1 MPKPRR
7 RTGESPLSFFSP
19 PYRTLRAL
27 PDLQRLPVEEDPPRG
42 GVVVWELERGDWGGA
57 YRATRSRPP
66 GVALLMI
73 LPPAERLRNVGDLLD
88 AAEQCRP
95 HSVLPYHPRPDP
107 EELAA
112 VLRRPPE
119 DLPTEVMDYLS
130 WRGLQVDLDTRRLV
144 RRTVELSAELRTV
157 SALARGLYLSRR
169 ALGRRFQTR
178 GLPVPSHC
186 LHFFRVLRA
195 AFELQNSERSL
206 FEVACGFGY
215 PDGFSLSNQ
224 MKRLTGLRPST
235 VRECL
240 GWEWIVE
247 SWLRVEA
254 EAGKVDLALPERR
267 GSRSPERAPESSP
280 PDPDGARPVWRASR
294 RAESRSSP

>member
-1 MPKPRR
+1 MSTSGDRPPA
-7 RTGESPLSFFSP
+7 PLSLFTP
-19 PYRTLRAL
+19 PYSSFE
-27 PDLQRLPVEEDPPRG
+27 RLPGTEVPSPEKEPVPG
-42 GVVVWELERGDWGGA
+42 AALVWELGKGDWGGA
-57 YRATRSRPP
+57 FRSIRSRPP
-66 GVALLMI
+66 GVALIMI
-73 LPPAERLRNVGDLLD
+73 LPPAEELDEVGRLLE

-95 HSVLPYHPRPDP
+95 HSVLPYHDRPEP
-107 EELAA
+107 EEIAA

-119 DLPTEVMDYLS
+119 DLSTEVMDFLW
-130 WRGLQVDLDTRRLV
+130 WRGIQVDLDTRRLV

-195 AFELQNSERSL
+195 ALELQNSDGNL
-206 FEVACGFGY
+206 FEVGCRFGY

-235 VRECL
+235 ARKCL

-254 EAGKVDLALPERR
+254 EEGKIDLPLSGRPAPRPGEEAPHLR
-267 GSRSPERAPESSP
+267 GEDPGEGSPSWRGPES
-280 PDPDGARPVWRASR
+280 V
-294 RAESRSSP
+294 RSTRS